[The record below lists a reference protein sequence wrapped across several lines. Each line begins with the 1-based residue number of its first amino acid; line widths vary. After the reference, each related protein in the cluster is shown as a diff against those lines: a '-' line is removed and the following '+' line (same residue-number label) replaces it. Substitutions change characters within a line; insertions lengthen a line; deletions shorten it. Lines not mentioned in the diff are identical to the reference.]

1 MNALPEFAIALDDP
15 ARPAVR
21 ALLEAHLDDMRATS
35 PPESVHALDVEA
47 LRGPGIDFWTLSI
60 DGVLA
65 GCSALRVLTGEHGE
79 IKSMRT
85 VASQRGR
92 GVAGALVRH
101 LLTEA
106 RVRGIKRLSLET
118 GSQDFFASARRLYA
132 RHGFEVCGPFGDY
145 VLDPNSVFMTRAL

>member
-1 MNALPEFAIALDDP
+1 MKAPPEFAITLDDP
-15 ARPAVR
+15 ARPAVS

-47 LRGPGIDFWTLSI
+47 LRGPGIDFWTLSV

-65 GCSALRVLTGEHGE
+65 GCGALRALTTEHGE

-85 VASQRGR
+85 VTAQRRR

-101 LLTEA
+101 LLAEA

-145 VLDPNSVFMTRAL
+145 MLDPNSVFMTRTL